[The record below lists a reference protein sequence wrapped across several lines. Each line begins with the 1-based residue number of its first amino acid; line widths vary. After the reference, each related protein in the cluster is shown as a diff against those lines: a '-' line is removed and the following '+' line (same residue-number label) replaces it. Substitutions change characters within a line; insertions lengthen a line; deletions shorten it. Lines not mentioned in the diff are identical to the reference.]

1 MNEQRAKTKDELV
14 ISDWWLV
21 ISENFWKL
29 LKLKKLGKLT
39 GSGVRVP
46 GFEFH

>member
-29 LKLKKLGKLT
+29 FLVV
-39 GSGVRVP
+39 GS
-46 GFEFH
+46 

>member
-21 ISENFWKL
+21 V
-29 LKLKKLGKLT
+29 GD
-39 GSGVRVP
+39 
-46 GFEFH
+46 